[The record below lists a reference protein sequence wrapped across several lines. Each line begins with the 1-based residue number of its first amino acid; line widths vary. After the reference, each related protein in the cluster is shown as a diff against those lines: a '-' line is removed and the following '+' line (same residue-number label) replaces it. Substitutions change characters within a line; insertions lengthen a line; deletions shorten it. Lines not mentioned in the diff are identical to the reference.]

1 MMKTFLLSALCLV
14 LALPCLA
21 QNADDPATKD
31 DVILLF
37 RTMHS
42 HDMVQRVLEVQ
53 SQTMRQMLQEQL
65 DKEKM
70 PSADSSARMQKVM
83 DQFIKGMPIDE
94 MTEAMIP
101 AYQKHFTHGD
111 IEAMNAFYSSP
122 VGQKVIETLPEVTQE
137 GLQAMMPL
145 LYKYLNDW
153 KGKMQQ
159 ELKQETNPGSA
170 PKTPPA
176 SN

>member
-1 MMKTFLLSALCLV
+1 MKIFFLSALCFV
-14 LALPCLA
+14 LAIPCLA

-31 DVILLF
+31 DVIVLF

-42 HDMVQRVLEVQ
+42 HDMVQKVLEVQ
-53 SQTMRQMLQEQL
+53 SQTMRQMFQEQL

-70 PSADSSARMQKVM
+70 PVSDSSTRMQKLM
-83 DQFIKGMPIDE
+83 DQFIKDMPIDE

-101 AYQKHFTHGD
+101 SYQKHFTHGD

-122 VGQKVIETLPEVTQE
+122 VGQKVIEELPQVTQE

-159 ELKQETNPGSA
+159 ELKQAPNPANTQKSPA
-170 PKTPPA
+170 A